1 MLRGGG
7 GKKFISAEGNTQD
20 DLLATY
26 AYTLSLQP
34 LICRVQVV
42 SQAKDCW
49 FADDATRC
57 GPLQN
62 VRVWWVELTMAGT
75 DRVLSQCWK
84 MQPKPYKEETA
95 RSIFEETAINIT
107 TEGRKHQGAAIG
119 STSSLKHYVNGR
131 KRNGWGRFQNWLNLL
146 CLTFGLK
153 YRWTYF
159 LGTLPDTED
168 LLAPLECAIADAL
181 KLSITDHNCT
191 QAEHELL
198 ALPVRIGGICY

>member
-1 MLRGGG
+1 MLVCRWCD
-7 GKKFISAEGNTQD
+7 KVWT
-20 DLLATY
+20 ATEC
-26 AYTLSLQP
+26 QG
-34 LICRVQVV
+34 VV
-42 SQAKDCW
+42 GW
-49 FADDATRC
+49 ADNGRNR
-57 GPLQN
+57 L
-62 VRVWWVELTMAGT
+62 
-75 DRVLSQCWK
+75 RVLSQCWK

-119 STSSLKHYVNGR
+119 STSYLKHYVKGR

-181 KLSITDHNCT
+181 KPSITDHNCT